1 MIKKLTITTAILAFL
16 LAPTVLADSF
26 SDDHS
31 QSLFGEFSP
40 VLDETVQFSQD
51 NVQGVFGEF
60 VAVYDDAAGAVSITE
75 GDGDFMSWF

>member
-1 MIKKLTITTAILAFL
+1 MKKLIATTAILAFL
-16 LAPTVLADSF
+16 LAPTALADSF

-40 VLDETVQFSQD
+40 VLDETVTFSQD

-60 VAVYDDAAGAVSITE
+60 VAVYDDAAGVVAVVE